1 MTKVVFACKSNSC
14 RSQMAE
20 GWAKRWIQDRKAS
33 ASASA
38 STVSMEERA
47 LLEDIV
53 VASVALDSASVFGA
67 AASLSSCSETTCCG
81 DRCETV
87 AERKLVKSMAVQ
99 AMSLDGVDISTHIPK
114 TVEELA
120 ASLASSSS
128 STNKTR
134 AFLRKQE
141 PPSFQQQQHEP
152 EDSQHGDMMM
162 MDKLIVLCSCG
173 DEMKSQLV
181 RRSVSVEEWNV
192 DAPTAAA
199 QSGEGASAYRRVSQD
214 IRLKVDNLMEQIVH
228 EKKQQQ
234 QHRQQ
239 QHELRLER
247 EREQQQA
254 HIGMEDVLTSEAAS
268 ALLSGKEIA
277 GN

>member
-1 MTKVVFACKSNSC
+1 
-14 RSQMAE
+14 MAE

-33 ASASA
+33 ASTSTSA
-38 STVSMEERA
+38 STVAMEERD

-53 VASVALDSASVFGA
+53 VASVALDAASVFGA
-67 AASLSSCSETTCCG
+67 AASSSCSETTCCG

-99 AMSLDGVDISTHIPK
+99 AMSLDGVDISTHVPK

-128 STNKTR
+128 SSTTKTH
-134 AFLRKQE
+134 ALRKQE
-141 PPSFQQQQHEP
+141 PHFQNKHEP
-152 EDSQHGDMMM
+152 ENSQHGDMM

-214 IRLKVDNLMEQIVH
+214 IRLKVDTLMEQIVN

-234 QHRQQ
+234 QHMQHMQQ
-239 QHELRLER
+239 QHELRIER
-247 EREQQQA
+247 EREHQQVNIA
-254 HIGMEDVLTSEAAS
+254 MEDVLTSEAAG
-268 ALLSGKEIA
+268 AVLSGKEIV